1 MKIGLDKDT
10 PQTIIGKSVTV
21 KGEILGNEQLTI
33 EGTVEGR
40 IMIETTVLVRDSGI
54 VKADVDAANVNVAG
68 GVIGNISVSERIEIV
83 SGGYVVGDIRAP
95 RLIINDGASV
105 KGNIDM
111 EIKSEHAKSGGGP
124 ENDTTRSDSTSI
136 DGTS

>member
-1 MKIGLDKDT
+1 MKIGLDKDI

-40 IMIETTVLVRDSGI
+40 ITIETTVLVRDSGV

-68 GVIGNISVSERIEIV
+68 GVIGNISVTEKIEIV

-95 RLIINDGASV
+95 RLIIND
-105 KGNIDM
+105 M
-111 EIKSEHAKSGGGP
+111 EIKSEHITSGRT
-124 ENDTTRSDSTSI
+124 ENNTPRSDSTSI

>member
-1 MKIGLDKDT
+1 MKIGLDKDI

-40 IMIETTVLVRDSGI
+40 IMIETTVLVRDSGV

-68 GVIGNISVSERIEIV
+68 GVIGNISVTEKIEIV

-111 EIKSEHAKSGGGP
+111 EIKSEHINSGRT
-124 ENDTTRSDSTSI
+124 ENETTRSDSTSN
-136 DGTS
+136 DSTS

>member
-1 MKIGLDKDT
+1 MKIGQDKDI

-54 VKADVDAANVNVAG
+54 VKADVDAANINVAG
-68 GVIGNISVSERIEIV
+68 GVIGNISVTEKIEIV

-111 EIKSEHAKSGGGP
+111 EIKSEHINSGRT
-124 ENDTTRSDSTSI
+124 ENDATRSDSTST
-136 DGTS
+136 DGHS

>member
-1 MKIGLDKDT
+1 MKIGLDKDI

-40 IMIETTVLVRDSGI
+40 ITIETTVLVRDSGV

-68 GVIGNISVSERIEIV
+68 GVIGNISVTEKIEIV

-111 EIKSEHAKSGGGP
+111 EIKSEHINSGRT
-124 ENDTTRSDSTSI
+124 ENETTRSDSTSN

>member
-1 MKIGLDKDT
+1 
-10 PQTIIGKSVTV
+10 
-21 KGEILGNEQLTI
+21 
-33 EGTVEGR
+33 
-40 IMIETTVLVRDSGI
+40 MIETTVLVRDSGV

-68 GVIGNISVSERIEIV
+68 GVIGNISVTEKIEIV

-111 EIKSEHAKSGGGP
+111 EIKSEHITSGHT
-124 ENDTTRSDSTSI
+124 ENNTTRSDSTSI
-136 DGTS
+136 DGNS

>member
-111 EIKSEHAKSGGGP
+111 EIKSEHANSGRNP

>member
-1 MKIGLDKDT
+1 MKIGLDNDI

-40 IMIETTVLVRDSGI
+40 IMIETTVLVRDSGV

-68 GVIGNISVSERIEIV
+68 GVIGNISVTEKIEIV

-105 KGNIDM
+105 KGTIDM
-111 EIKSEHAKSGGGP
+111 EIKSEHINSGRT

-136 DGTS
+136 DGHS

>member
-1 MKIGLDKDT
+1 MKIGQDKDI

-21 KGEILGNEQLTI
+21 KGEIIGNEQLTI

-54 VKADVDAANVNVAG
+54 VKADVDAANINVAG
-68 GVIGNISVSERIEIV
+68 GVIGNISVTEKIEIV

-111 EIKSEHAKSGGGP
+111 EIKSEHINSGRT
-124 ENDTTRSDSTSI
+124 ENETTRSDSTSN